1 MSGDALEPLLAK
13 LDRADE
19 TMRAFDRKLRRFSDT
34 KPLIVGVKV
43 DFQSGWSTAKVGYA
57 EAIPLS
63 LSVLIG
69 ESVFHARAALEHLV
83 WALVKANH
91 KAPGEH
97 NSFPVATTRGKRPFM
112 EHHWR
117 PASGRDLG
125 GKLRGVN
132 KRAGALIE
140 SLQPYH
146 AANPANHL
154 LTVLD
159 VMAANDR
166 HRALHASYSAGR
178 GPGYKGMV
186 DLAPLFVPSRRYR
199 IVEFRGRLRHGQRVV
214 TGTELARFRVEP
226 LTRKNKVRVEGDLPK
241 FIAFGNRQI
250 GFVYAQQFKTINGE
264 IRKLLRLFEEFL

>member
-1 MSGDALEPLLAK
+1 
-13 LDRADE
+13 
-19 TMRAFDRKLRRFSDT
+19 MRAFDRKLRRFSDT
-34 KPLIVGVKV
+34 KPLIVAVQV

-57 EAIPLS
+57 EAVPLS

-69 ESVFHARAALEHLV
+69 ESVFHARASLEHLV

-97 NSFPVATTRGKRPFM
+97 NSFPIERSRRQRPFV
-112 EHHWR
+112 EYQCR
-117 PASGRDLG
+117 PPSGRDKG

-132 KRAGALIE
+132 KKAVALIE

-166 HRALHASYSAGR
+166 HRALHAAYSGGR
-178 GPGYKGMV
+178 GPDYKGMV
-186 DLAPLFVPSRRYR
+186 DLAPLFIPFGRRYR
-199 IVEFRGRLRHGQRVV
+199 IVEFRNRLRHGQRVV
-214 TGTELARFRVEP
+214 AGTELAWFRVEP

-241 FIAFGNRQI
+241 FIAFGNREI
-250 GFVYAQQFKTINGE
+250 GFVYAQQFKTINRE
-264 IRKLLRLFEEFL
+264 VRKTLRLFEEFL